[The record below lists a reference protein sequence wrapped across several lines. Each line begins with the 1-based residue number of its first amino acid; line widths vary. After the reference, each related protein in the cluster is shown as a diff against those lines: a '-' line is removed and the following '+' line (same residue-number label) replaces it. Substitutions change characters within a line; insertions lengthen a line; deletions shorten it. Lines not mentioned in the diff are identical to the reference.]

1 MDGPHTRIAS
11 TRQALP
17 PPDRARQEA
26 LTNLDLLKIMRS
38 YIKSMLEGPQ
48 GYKGLILDKETMR
61 ICSNLY
67 GRTELAEQNVVHVE
81 YIEKNDGRSHSELT
95 AVCFLRPTRENVV
108 LLKRELKSP
117 RYQHYHIHF
126 ANLLSSVS
134 SMFLQELAEA
144 DAAAEKVVEV
154 QEDYADFQ
162 VPDSHH
168 FVIPVPR
175 NELLFSVR
183 QPGAAPSAA
192 EYELIDRCV
201 QGLSAVFLALRR
213 RPIIRYQRGSE
224 LVAQLAKSLH
234 LLTYKQESA
243 VFDFGV
249 SRSAPP
255 VVLLLDRRDDPV
267 TPLLSQW
274 SYQAMVH
281 ELVGIVDNIV
291 RLTSTKVPEQFR
303 EIVFDARQDDFLRRH
318 LYRNFG
324 EVGSSVKSLVEQFQ
338 SASTKHSKVDS
349 LEDMRRFVLEHQDFQ
364 RLQGNVSK
372 HVNLMTQLSE
382 MVAGRDLMEVSM
394 AEQELANPA
403 ASLTSAAS
411 FEELARLLRASNTQ
425 DVDKVRL
432 AMLYALRFEPDTP
445 RVRQMLDFLASTGV
459 KDREPRLYAA
469 AETILRYGG
478 SSRRA
483 GDLYGSR
490 NLLQKARNVL
500 KGLQGVD
507 NVYTQHT
514 PLLTE
519 TVAALAADRLDPLAY
534 PYMAATGEEAAVMA
548 ANAKRAPPR
557 EVIVFIVGGTTYE
570 EAKAVA
576 EMNERQA
583 AAAAAAGAAGGGGAA
598 AAGVA
603 GVGPG
608 GAAGVTPRVLLGG
621 TAILNSAAFM
631 SAITAGL
638 NIPAPSGG
646 GGGSGGG
653 AAAGVAGPT
662 GAGAV

>member
-1 MDGPHTRIAS
+1 MEGPYTRVAS
-11 TRQALP
+11 SRQAAAMVP
-17 PPDRARQEA
+17 HDRARQEA

-38 YIKSMLEGPQ
+38 YIKCMLEGPQ

-81 YIEKNDGRSHSELT
+81 YIEKNDGRNHSELT
-95 AVCFLRPTRENVV
+95 AVCFLRPTRENIVF
-108 LLKRELKSP
+108 LKRELKSP
-117 RYQHYHIHF
+117 RYQYYHIHF
-126 ANLLSSVS
+126 TNLLNSVS
-134 SMFLQELAEA
+134 TMFLQELAEA
-144 DAAAEKVVEV
+144 DATGERVMEV
-154 QEDYADFQ
+154 QEDYADVQ
-162 VPDSHH
+162 VPDAHH

-175 NELLFSVR
+175 NELFFAMR
-183 QPGAAPSAA
+183 QPGAAPSAL

-234 LLTYKQESA
+234 LLTYKQEAA
-243 VFDFGV
+243 VFDFGA
-249 SRSAPP
+249 SRSGPP

-281 ELVGIVDNIV
+281 ELVGIHDNIV
-291 RLTSTKVPEQFR
+291 RLTSTKIPEQFR
-303 EIVFDARQDDFLRRH
+303 EIVFDARQDEFLRRH
-318 LYRNFG
+318 LFRNFG
-324 EVGSSVKSLVEQFQ
+324 EVGASVKALVEQFQ

-349 LEDMRRFVLEHQDFQ
+349 LEEMRRFVLEHQDFQ

-382 MVAGRDLMEVSM
+382 LVTTRNLMELSM

-403 ASLTSAAS
+403 ANLTSAAS
-411 FEELARLLRASNTQ
+411 FDEIAQQLRAATTL
-425 DVDKVRL
+425 DVDKARL
-432 AMLYALRFEPDTP
+432 VALYALRFEPDTP
-445 RVRQMLDFLASTGV
+445 RVRQLLDALAATGV

-469 AETILRYGG
+469 AENILRYGG
-478 SSRRA
+478 AARRA

-519 TVAALAADRLDPLAY
+519 TVAALAADRLDPMAY

-583 AAAAAAGAAGGGGAA
+583 AAAAGTTASVSGVTAGPGAAS
-598 AAGVA
+598 
-603 GVGPG
+603 
-608 GAAGVTPRVLLGG
+608 VTPRVLLGG
-621 TAILNSAAFM
+621 TTILNSAAFM
-631 SAITAGL
+631 AALTAGL
-638 NIPAPSGG
+638 NIPAAASGG
-646 GGGSGGG
+646 GMGGVLGG
-653 AAAGVAGPT
+653 AAMT
-662 GAGAV
+662 GGTGLTSANAV

>member
-1 MDGPHTRIAS
+1 
-11 TRQALP
+11 
-17 PPDRARQEA
+17 
-26 LTNLDLLKIMRS
+26 MRS

-61 ICSNLY
+61 ICSNLH

-81 YIEKNDGRSHSELT
+81 YIEKSDGRSHSELT
-95 AVCFLRPTRENVV
+95 AVCFLRPTRENIIF
-108 LLKRELKSP
+108 LKRELKSP
-117 RYQHYHIHF
+117 RYQHYHLHF
-126 ANLLSSVS
+126 TNLLNSVS

-144 DAAAEKVVEV
+144 DAAGERVMEV

-162 VPDSHH
+162 VPDPHH

-175 NELLFSVR
+175 NELFFAVR
-183 QPGAAPSAA
+183 QQGAAPSAA

-234 LLTYKQESA
+234 LLTYKQEAA

-281 ELVGIVDNIV
+281 ELVGIQDNLV
-291 RLTSTKVPEQFR
+291 KMTSTKVPEQFR

-324 EVGSSVKSLVEQFQ
+324 EVLQNSR
-338 SASTKHSKVDS
+338 VDS
-349 LEDMRRFVLEHQDFQ
+349 LEDMRRFVLEHTDFQ

-382 MVAGRDLMEVSM
+382 LVSGRNLMEISM

-403 ASLTSAAS
+403 ASLTSATS
-411 FEELARLLRASNTQ
+411 FDEIVQMIRAATTQ

-432 AMLYALRFEPDTP
+432 AALYVLRFEPDTP
-445 RVRQMLDFLASTGV
+445 RVRQLLDALAATGV

-469 AETILRYGG
+469 AENILRYGG
-478 SSRRA
+478 TARRA

-490 NLLQKARNVL
+490 NLLLKARNVL
-500 KGLQGVD
+500 KGLQ
-507 NVYTQHT
+507 
-514 PLLTE
+514 
-519 TVAALAADRLDPLAY
+519 
-534 PYMAATGEEAAVMA
+534 
-548 ANAKRAPPR
+548 
-557 EVIVFIVGGTTYE
+557 EVIVFILGGTTYE

-583 AAAAAAGAAGGGGAA
+583 AA
-598 AAGVA
+598 
-603 GVGPG
+603 
-608 GAAGVTPRVLLGG
+608 
-621 TAILNSAAFM
+621 
-631 SAITAGL
+631 
-638 NIPAPSGG
+638 
-646 GGGSGGG
+646 
-653 AAAGVAGPT
+653 
-662 GAGAV
+662 